1 MSGRIK
7 ILAES
12 SVPYLRGVLEHLGE
26 VTYLPS
32 SEFTPETVR
41 DKDWLIIRSITKCT
55 ASLLEG
61 SSVKLITTATIGF
74 DHIDTAYCDANGI
87 AWRNSPGCNANAV
100 AHFLSSALALY
111 ALHSGYDLKGKTM
124 GIVGVGHVG
133 SLMAKYAEA
142 LGMKVLLND
151 PPRAEKEGKQGFV
164 ELERLYAE
172 ADIISFHTPLTKEG
186 RYATYHLFDSSSLPL
201 IGRKPIVI
209 NACRGAVTE
218 TEALLEGI
226 RTGQISNVIIDCWEN
241 EPNISDRLLAEAL
254 IATPHVAGF
263 SADGKCNGAVAC
275 VKNGF
280 DFFGLDGAHLIKQMT
295 PPPPA
300 DETITL
306 DANDPD
312 AILHALL
319 RTLDLTEIDRRMK
332 EKRMPFEQ
340 QRKAYFYPREPHAY
354 TVVSREMSADVEEK
368 LRSIGFKTLSEP
380 V

>member
-354 TVVSREMSADVEEK
+354 TVVSREMSADLKER
-368 LRSIGFKTLSEP
+368 LASIGFKTLSEP